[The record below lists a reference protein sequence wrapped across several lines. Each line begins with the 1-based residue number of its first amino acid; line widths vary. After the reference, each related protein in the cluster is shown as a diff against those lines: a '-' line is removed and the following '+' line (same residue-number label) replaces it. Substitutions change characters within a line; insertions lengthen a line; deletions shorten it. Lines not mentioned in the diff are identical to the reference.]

1 MPDTLIQKESY
12 ERFAREAGQAV
23 VTAGQRLKTG
33 VSSNRDEMLILMG
46 TLLFVVAMGMIGALL
61 ISLG

>member
-1 MPDTLIQKESY
+1 MPDTLMQKETY
-12 ERFAREAGQAV
+12 EQFVRDAGQAV

-33 VSSNRDEMLILMG
+33 VTTNREEMLILLA
-46 TLLFVVAMGMIGALL
+46 TLLFVVAMGTIGALL